1 MGPKAQPG
9 GTGGPAPTVRFGSFE
24 LDLRRRELRKQG
36 RRIRLQEQPFQL
48 LQILLESPGNV
59 VSREQIQK
67 RLWPEDM
74 VVEFDHGINAAVK
87 RLREA
92 LRDSAERPRYVETVA
107 RRGYRFIGA

>member
-1 MGPKAQPG
+1 
-9 GTGGPAPTVRFGSFE
+9 VRFGSFE
-24 LDLRRRELRKQG
+24 LDLRRRELCKQG

-107 RRGYRFIGA
+107 RRGIGSSAR